1 MTLLTFGI
9 ILTFLL
15 VLVANM
21 LLRVRTGNKFEIKV
35 NDIVVA
41 LVPIFLILFLRG
53 DIASMKIG
61 DLEIEKA
68 FKEAYRAEISS
79 DLTSLSGSIENSV
92 ADLVER
98 MESPGKGPSS
108 EIPELV
114 RKNTKVLSLRLG
126 HLGYVDNILAK
137 YFDEI
142 ATLEYVIV
150 NNPDGTFHGMIGTSI
165 LIDLVSHGDFSW
177 QALKNALESSD
188 TETISGLPEYIGL
201 DKALT
206 SNNSR
211 IEALEKFEASDRAVL
226 PVLNE
231 KYFIGILER
240 DKLSNQLLITISK
253 LMNMN

>member
-9 ILTFLL
+9 LLTFLL

-68 FKEAYRAEISS
+68 FKEAYNEDIST
-79 DLTSLSGSIENSV
+79 DLTSLSASIENSV
-92 ADLVER
+92 SDLIEH
-98 MESPGKGPSS
+98 MDSPRKGSSS
-108 EIPELV
+108 EIPNLIKKDT
-114 RKNTKVLSLRLG
+114 RVLSLTLG
-126 HLGYVDNILAK
+126 HTGYVESILAR

-142 ATLEYVIV
+142 VTLRYVIV
-150 NNPDGTFHGMIGTSI
+150 NNPDGTFHGMIETQI
-165 LIDLVSHGDFSW
+165 LTDLVNNGDFSW
-177 QALKNALESSD
+177 QTLKNALQLSN
-188 TETISGLPEYIGL
+188 TELILSLPGYITV
-201 DKALT
+201 DNALT
-206 SNNSR
+206 SDNSR

-226 PVLNE
+226 PVLNDN
-231 KYFIGILER
+231 YFTGILER

-253 LMNMN
+253 LMHMN

>member
-9 ILTFLL
+9 LLTFLL

-61 DLEIEKA
+61 DLTIEKA
-68 FKEAYRAEISS
+68 FKEAYSEDIST
-79 DLTSLSGSIENSV
+79 DLTSLSASIENSV
-92 ADLVER
+92 SDLVER
-98 MESPGKGPSS
+98 IDSEGKGPSS
-108 EIPELV
+108 EIPNLIKKDT
-114 RKNTKVLSLRLG
+114 RVLSLTLG
-126 HLGYVDNILAK
+126 HQGYVDRILAR

-142 ATLEYVIV
+142 VTLQYVIV
-150 NNPDGTFHGMIGTSI
+150 NNPDGTFHGMIETQI
-165 LIDLVSHGDFSW
+165 LKDLVNNGDFSW
-177 QALKNALESSD
+177 EALKNALGSTDKELIMS
-188 TETISGLPEYIGL
+188 LPGYIGI
-201 DKALT
+201 DNVLT
-206 SNNSR
+206 TDNSR

-231 KYFIGILER
+231 NYFIGILER
-240 DKLSNQLLITISK
+240 DKLSNQLLINISK
-253 LMNMN
+253 LLDLN